1 MKIYKLKNLSIDEYH
16 EHFFQIIEEGKIWVS
31 STDQLNDEEEFQFTM
46 SCDPTAQT
54 VLLIKNS
61 ILLNGRPELYASLA
75 ALVAVNENRIRDFV
89 EPIEKSIIRTCRNT
103 MGVTS
108 FSMRQP
114 NEYLWKVYGGNGN
127 GVAVEFELAEAEI
140 GETFHRVEY
149 VDEKTFHV
157 DSFLR
162 SQLDATVIRE
172 LYVHIL
178 CTKHRRWEIEK
189 EIRFIGKCTN
199 VNLSFD
205 LPITKVTIGN
215 KVDRSIIERIEA
227 ICLSRG
233 IQISYES

>member
-75 ALVAVNENRIRDFV
+75 ALVAVNDNRIRDFV
-89 EPIEKSIIRTCRNT
+89 EPVEKSIIRTCRNT

-114 NEYLWKVYGGNGN
+114 NEYLWKVYGGDGN
-127 GVAVEFELAEAEI
+127 GVAVEFELAEAEL
-140 GETFHRVEY
+140 GKTFHKVEY
-149 VDEKTFHV
+149 VDKKTFHV

-162 SQLDATVIRE
+162 SQSETASLYE

-178 CTKHRRWEIEK
+178 CTKRKKWSIEK
-189 EIRFIGKCTN
+189 EVRFIGRCTN
-199 VNLSFD
+199 VSLTFD
-205 LPITKVTIGN
+205 LPITRVIIGDQVGRPIV
-215 KVDRSIIERIEA
+215 KRIEA

-233 IQISYES
+233 IPISYES